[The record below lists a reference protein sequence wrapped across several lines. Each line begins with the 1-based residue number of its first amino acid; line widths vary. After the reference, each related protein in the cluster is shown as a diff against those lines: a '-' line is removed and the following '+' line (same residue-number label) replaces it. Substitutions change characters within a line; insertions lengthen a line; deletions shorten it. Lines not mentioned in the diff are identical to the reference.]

1 MKLTDRVAIVTGAAQ
16 GIGRAIAEK
25 LDAEGA
31 TVVVAD
37 INAEGAEEAAAA
49 LERGQGVEVDVSCE
63 DSVGTMVSS
72 VLEEHGRIDALVNNA
87 AIVPFIPWD
96 EVDLAHW
103 QRIIDT
109 NLTGVFLCVRA
120 VQGPMRETGYGRIV
134 NIASNTVLA
143 GTPNMAAYVAAKGGV
158 WGFTRAL
165 ATELGADGVT
175 VNAVAPGLTATE
187 GVLDSPHKEAFD
199 FVQSLQAIP
208 RRGESED
215 IAPTVAFLCS
225 EEAGWVTGQMIAVD
239 GGHTRH

>member
-1 MKLTDRVAIVTGAAQ
+1 MKLKDRVAIVTGAAQ
-16 GIGRAIAEK
+16 GIGRAVAEK

-31 TVVVAD
+31 SVVVAD
-37 INAEGAEEAAAA
+37 INTEGAERAADA
-49 LERGQGVEVDVSCE
+49 LERGQGVEVDVSSE
-63 DSVGTMVSS
+63 DSVGAMIGT
-72 VLEEHGRIDALVNNA
+72 VLEEHGRVDALVNNA

-96 EVDLAHW
+96 EVDLEHW
-103 QRIIDT
+103 RRIIDT
-109 NLTGVFLCVRA
+109 NLTGVYLCSRA
-120 VQGPMRETGYGRIV
+120 VHAPMREAGYGRIV

-165 ATELGADGVT
+165 ATELGADGIT

-187 GVLDSPHKEAFD
+187 GVLDSPHKDAFE

-225 EEAGWVTGQMIAVD
+225 EEAAWVTGQMIAVD

>member
-1 MKLTDRVAIVTGAAQ
+1 MGRIAIVTGAGS
-16 GIGRAIAEK
+16 GIGRAVARAL
-25 LDAEGA
+25 LDAGYSVTLAGRRREQLEESVSGFA
-31 TVVVAD
+31 PDSALVAPTD
-37 INAEGAEEAAAA
+37 VTDAESVAA
-49 LERGQGVEVDVSCE
+49 LFAATRQKF
-63 DSVGTMVSS
+63 
-72 VLEEHGRIDALVNNA
+72 GRLDLVFNNA
-87 AIVPFIPWD
+87 GTGAPPVPVD
-96 EVDLAHW
+96 ELPVEEW
-103 QRIIDT
+103 RRVVDT